1 VPTKLNDVVDLIHE
15 MNQAFKR
22 WVVRQS
28 ACGESE
34 PSMPCGDS
42 PAKHEDRQVT
52 VGLARVCPKELCSRR
67 TKSVEGP
74 LVENS

>member
-1 VPTKLNDVVDLIHE
+1 MPTKLNDVVDLIHE

-28 ACGESE
+28 ACGENE

-52 VGLARVCPKELCSRR
+52 VGLARGMSQRPLLETNKER
-67 TKSVEGP
+67 
-74 LVENS
+74 

>member
-1 VPTKLNDVVDLIHE
+1 

-52 VGLARVCPKELCSRR
+52 VGLARGMSQRPLLETNKER
-67 TKSVEGP
+67 
-74 LVENS
+74 

>member
-1 VPTKLNDVVDLIHE
+1 LNDVVDLIHE

-28 ACGESE
+28 ACGERE

-42 PAKHEDRQVT
+42 PAKDKGRQVT
-52 VGLARVCPKELCSRR
+52 AGLARGMSPRLLLDTNKEL
-67 TKSVEGP
+67 
-74 LVENS
+74 